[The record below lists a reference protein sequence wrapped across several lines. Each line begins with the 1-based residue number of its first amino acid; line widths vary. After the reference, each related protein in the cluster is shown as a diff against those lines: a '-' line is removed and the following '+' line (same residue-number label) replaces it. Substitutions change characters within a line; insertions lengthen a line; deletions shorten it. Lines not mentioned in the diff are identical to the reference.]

1 MTATQ
6 PRAVDDH
13 PSCGCAAPRATTPPA
28 VPADPVA
35 AAFSAWMHTCRSA
48 GWHPAVS
55 GETVTVDA
63 ARDRVTS
70 AELRARHPVPAYRA
84 AAMDGIA
91 VTSGPD
97 PREGP
102 VELGPAEF
110 DRVDTGDPVPDGRDA
125 VVMREQVAFLP
136 GGSAVVTG
144 PWPSPGRHLRRIGED
159 VESGAVV
166 LPAGH
171 RIRPVD
177 AAALAA
183 VGHTTVSV
191 RRRPVV
197 AIVPTGDEIRPIGSS
212 LRPGEILDTNSLMLA
227 GLSEDAGCTALAL
240 PVVPDDPDRIT
251 AALAHAAERA
261 DLVLVIAGSSAGR
274 DDHTGSV
281 LDRLGRVAVR
291 GVAMRPGHP
300 VLLGVLECER
310 IVPAVGVPG
319 YPGSAERAF
328 ACFVRPLLDRLLGR
342 DCDPVTE
349 RAIPARLAVALRSP
363 EHVEDHVRV
372 RLARIP
378 HPRTAEERL
387 VAAPLPRG
395 AGALTTLV
403 QVEAVLRIPA
413 GTGELPAGTAVLV
426 APVAGAPCAPDTVVV
441 RGRRSAATEALV
453 DVRAAELPAG
463 AMAWVACP
471 EADAIDS
478 LADGLCHAAA
488 LALPLRQGRP
498 DERAIAA
505 YARRL
510 GPITVLEVA
519 RTADLVE
526 VLVVPGASASCRPVE
541 GLRAA
546 LGSMAFRRRLRDR
559 TVALEGPPR
568 ATR

>member
-6 PRAVDDH
+6 PRALDDH
-13 PSCGCAAPRATTPPA
+13 PSCDCAAPRATRPA
-28 VPADPVA
+28 TGPADPVA
-35 AAFSAWMHTCRSA
+35 AAFSAWVRTCLSA

-55 GETVTVDA
+55 GETVPVGA

-102 VELGPAEF
+102 VELAPGEF
-110 DRVDTGDPVPDGRDA
+110 DRVDTGDPVPGGRDA

-144 PWPSPGRHLRRIGED
+144 PWPSPGRHVRRVGED

-183 VGHTTVSV
+183 VGRTTVSV

-197 AIVPTGDEIRPIGSS
+197 AIVPTGDEIRPIGSP

-227 GLSEDAGCTALAL
+227 GLAEDAGCTALAL
-240 PVVPDDPDRIT
+240 PVIPDDPDRIT

-310 IVPAVGVPG
+310 IVPVVGVPG

-328 ACFVRPLLDRLLGR
+328 ACFVRPMLDRLLGR
-342 DCDPVTE
+342 ECDPVTE
-349 RAIPARLAVALRSP
+349 RGIPARLAVALRSP

-387 VAAPLPRG
+387 VAVPLPRG

-403 QVEAVLRIPA
+403 QAEAVLRVPA
-413 GTGELPAGTAVLV
+413 GTGELPAGAAVLAV
-426 APVAGAPCAPDTVVV
+426 PAAGAPCAPDTVVV

-453 DVRAAELPAG
+453 DVRTAELPAG
-463 AMAWVACP
+463 AVSWATCP
-471 EADAIDS
+471 EADAIDA

-488 LALPLRQGRP
+488 LALPLLQGRP
-498 DERAIAA
+498 DERATAA
-505 YARRL
+505 HARRL

-526 VLVVPGASASCRPVE
+526 VLVVPAASASCRPVE

-546 LGSMAFRRRLRDR
+546 LGSTTFRRRRDS
-559 TVALEGPPR
+559 TVAVDGPPCAPR
-568 ATR
+568 